1 MSKHAMTRPATVLA
15 VLAALSAPLAAWA
28 QEARRPAHDYPTAA
42 RADYVVGCLA
52 SNGFK
57 RELLQKCSCGID
69 TIADLMTY
77 EEYVAGETVLAM
89 RQNMPGPR
97 GAVFRDTP
105 QATEA
110 AERMGRA
117 QAEVNLRCS

>member
-1 MSKHAMTRPATVLA
+1 MIRASAL
-15 VLAALSAPLAAWA
+15 LAALLLPLAAAA
-28 QEARRPAHDYPTAA
+28 QEPGRRPLNDYPTAA

-57 RELLQKCSCGID
+57 REMLGKCACGID

-77 EEYVAGETVLAM
+77 DEYQAGETVLAM

-97 GAVFRDTP
+97 GAMFRDTP
-105 QATEA
+105 QAQEA
-110 AERMGRA
+110 ADRMSRA
-117 QAEVNLRCS
+117 QAEVNLRCP